1 MQAVGA
7 TASADWLLD
16 ASLPALYDL
25 LECLRPLGPFWNLTR
40 PNRHGN
46 PPSRESTS
54 SEGAKNFVV
63 VHKDTSKEE
72 QQQQQQAR
80 PAKSTAAMRRDA
92 VASS

>member
-7 TASADWLLD
+7 IATADWLLD

-46 PPSRESTS
+46 PPSRASTS
-54 SEGAKNFVV
+54 FEGAKNFVV

-72 QQQQQQAR
+72 
-80 PAKSTAAMRRDA
+80 AASEACKKHRSDA
-92 VASS
+92 QGCGSVIVIS